1 MNYLSKTLRRS
12 PSASLNYPSLLE
24 SAQEET
30 KFSGGL
36 LASRELPPFDPID
49 IESNMC
55 FSIKPYE
62 EEMESDLDGSLI
74 YLPQQLTQT
83 SPRLQDKHRSERSS
97 LFSFNYEFH
106 ERTKSAPP
114 RFLGFVESFKDTRK
128 FFILEAASIAA
139 ENLIFRPDE
148 KIDLDCPVGAV
159 NCKSFLIKIES
170 LVSAFNIPFV
180 DRCYR
185 DEFSLPYRTLYAE
198 DSLCYLTEVLDSA
211 QEGLPFII
219 LNSEKYI
226 FSSTVLTKGNELFFI
241 FIALKELIKSAY
253 NL

>member
-12 PSASLNYPSLLE
+12 PSAGLNYPSLLE
-24 SAQEET
+24 SVQEET

-36 LASRELPPFDPID
+36 FGSRELPPLDAID
-49 IESNMC
+49 MGPSMC
-55 FSIKPYE
+55 FSTEPNE
-62 EEMESDLDGSLI
+62 LEMESELDGGLI
-74 YLPQQLTQT
+74 YPPQQSTQT
-83 SPRLQDKHRSERSS
+83 STRLQHKHKSERSS
-97 LFSFNYEFH
+97 LFSFNYEFY

-114 RFLGFVESFKDTRK
+114 RFLGYIESLKDSRK

-148 KIDLDCPVGAV
+148 RVDLDCSIGTV
-159 NCKSFLIKIES
+159 NCKSFLMKIES

-211 QEGLPFII
+211 QEGLPFIV

-226 FSSTVLTKGNELFFI
+226 FSSTVLTKGNELFFV